1 MARIRF
7 ARPASPRLAAS
18 LSTAG
23 FLTAALVPLAPA
35 VLAGAASAAE
45 AGAQPLESRRIWL
58 SPEVALMP
66 RSIKDPIIITFS
78 PDEARCKKAYGDAWA
93 ARCSASLGRP
103 GEPALGVKLTPA
115 VEGRWRWNTPDSILF
130 DPDQPWPAGK
140 TFRASFAELPVPS
153 RAALLTSGLDVV
165 TPPLTLE
172 GADASFWLDPAVS
185 GERLAAFEFWFTTA
199 PDRAAFERALTID
212 FDRQSGLRLDRPVF
226 IWAADGASVFVKL
239 QVLALPEKDV
249 AVRVKLPGVAAKTT
263 LEKDRYVVAKGLETA
278 SSTLT
283 IPGAQTLMRVK
294 SASAAAAKDEGLESV
309 CLLKIDTTLAVSA
322 EALASALEVYALPG
336 KLNAGQTSDTDWR
349 AAPVID
355 DEVLSRA
362 KKLSVRLEKDFSGP
376 SPQSSFALRVKA
388 EPGSYLFLRLPKGFG
403 PKTTA
408 SAETTGA
415 ASTIAYGLPEAWTT
429 VLKAPTPR
437 AEIRFLQPGNV
448 LSLAGTKSLSLFS
461 SGVEA
466 IKWRV
471 ARVRDDFLAIAA
483 NRWRVLSEN
492 AGVLPDNLMEAG
504 EGLLAVG
511 GDAAPGKAQFVRL
524 PMDYAPGLYEVTLEG
539 RVKDENGQ
547 WRTVASQSK
556 RILMTDTALIVK
568 ENAAGAVSVFA
579 GSLTTGEPRAGA
591 LATLLA
597 QNGTVLEE
605 TRTDAL
611 GRAAFKSTAGLTRE
625 RRPAAVVVRAPLTAK
640 DAQGNSKEDL
650 SWLSLTDASNLS
662 STGAAEGTGR
672 AAAGDALTALA
683 FSERGVYRAGETIHF
698 GAIVKRADFAPI
710 EASIPLLLR
719 VSDDAGRVRKRQTVV
734 LDASGVLSFD
744 YKTDAD
750 EAPGR
755 LRLDVMV
762 ADGSAVLA
770 TAAANIED
778 FAPETLTLAASLDP
792 AAKPSENGWGK
803 PEDAELTLKLTSL
816 FGGGAS
822 GRRIKGTLTAT
833 PLASLSL
840 PGWRGYRFES
850 PAAAMGRFA
859 GTMQSRELVPAKT
872 DADGKAR
879 MTLPLSTLPIEG
891 WASVEVFLEGF
902 EAEGGRAATAEAQFL
917 VGRSDAIVGWKL
929 EETPQPMTGLL
940 ADEPAS
946 LAIVALG
953 RDGKPLAGR
962 ALTASIAQRRYAAT
976 LSSDVEGRPVYS
988 DRLNAEVLRT
998 TAITTDENGRATL
1011 PLMTDAPGDW
1021 LVTVADADGAVLAA
1035 APYRTIDTR
1044 GAAQGRRAPTLDPTL
1059 PAAQVRLSLSQ
1070 SRVEAGEPLTASI
1083 LSPFKGFGL
1092 LTLEAD
1098 DIVSSQWLRV
1108 QPGDNAVTVDVP
1120 KNAAGKYYARLS
1132 LVRDQS
1138 EADRYLEGYA
1148 EAIAPVII
1156 NEKAHRLSV
1165 SIEAPESV
1173 ERARGIPVTVKS
1185 DAPAKLFVWAVDDGI
1200 LSLTNYRTPDP
1211 MKSLFED
1218 RALQVDTRQ
1227 VLDKLMPDAA
1237 AAGAALPP
1245 FGGDF
1250 ESARAKSAAAGANP
1264 FKRTAQAAAV
1274 WWAGVVETGPEGAEL
1289 LMNLPESFNGRV
1301 RIMAA
1306 GADAERAG
1314 SGEARL
1320 VRQAPLVL
1328 EPMLPRAV
1336 APGDRFRMG
1345 ATASPKADLT
1355 GRAGVLE
1362 IVPPE
1367 AFGPAGAKL
1376 PLAFAD
1382 AGAAAASADF
1392 EAPDVP
1398 MTADV
1403 RFSASVPGTDAA
1415 PSLSAERTISLSV
1428 RPAAPWERTLW
1439 SGMVNDLPAAKTE
1452 SSTGSATENAGERV
1466 VALNATLYPY
1476 EAKTSLTLSREP
1488 LALAVSL
1495 AESMRASPWASVTET
1510 MAAALPLALAVRSP
1524 ELTEALLSAQG
1535 APLEEAARAPAREA
1549 LLNDAAARE
1558 ARVIAALEKSARPE
1572 GVANLP
1578 WLTPTLFDTA
1588 QAVDYLLAIGRG
1600 IEGDDAAG
1608 APVELVR
1615 RLARSLEAQAFRDPL
1630 TLDEAR
1636 TTAYAL
1642 WVLAREGTM
1651 VASRMKPLIA
1661 TLDERFPQWRADTT
1675 LVFLAGAAS
1684 SMRMTDDAREL
1695 LAQAAS
1701 RPITTAQ
1708 AKYPWTPEIA
1718 AAAAAAVFE
1727 DPALADAPLA
1737 PYFKALARED
1747 LAAAMTGGPV
1757 SPAYALAAT
1766 RAALR
1771 PHAAVDD
1778 AAAPKV
1784 ELVCASRA
1792 AGFDAK
1798 ADKLTAAA
1806 GTVTL
1811 SAPGCT
1817 QFAVKGPVDQV
1828 SGWFWLAA
1836 AEGYPAALSPE
1847 PIQNGLSVERRY
1859 LDAAGKPQTTF
1870 RAGDLVT
1877 VEISIRAFESAAE
1890 GRVLSDIDVLD
1901 LLPGGFELA
1910 DPPGQGPEGASE
1922 FSRSEDRMRF
1932 AATVPAG
1939 ASRTY
1944 RYRVRAVTPGEF
1956 AAGPVWAGSLSR
1968 PAVRARSTPS
1978 RIIIDAPAPLH

>member
-7 ARPASPRLAAS
+7 ARPAFSRLAAS
-18 LSTAG
+18 LATAG
-23 FLTAALVPLAPA
+23 FLTAALFPLALSSASTPA
-35 VLAGAASAAE
+35 LAAGE
-45 AGAQPLESRRIWL
+45 APQAAQPLESRRIWL
-58 SPEVALMP
+58 TPEVTLMP
-66 RSIKDPIIITFS
+66 RSIKDPIIIAFS

-93 ARCSASLGRP
+93 ARCSASLGQP

-115 VEGRWRWNTPDSILF
+115 VEGAWRWNSPDSILF
-130 DPDQPWPAGK
+130 DPEKPWPAGK

-153 RAALLTSGLDVV
+153 RAALLSSGLDVV

-199 PDRAAFERALTID
+199 PDRAAFERTLSLD

-226 IWAADGASVFVKL
+226 IWSADGASVFVKTK
-239 QVLALPEKDV
+239 VLSLPKTDV
-249 AVRVKLPGVAAKTT
+249 TIRAKLPGVAAKTT
-263 LEKDRYVVAKGLETA
+263 LEKGRYVVAKGLETA

-294 SASAAAAKDEGLESV
+294 SASAAAAKDEALESV
-309 CLLKIDTTLAVSA
+309 CLLKIDTTLAVKA
-322 EALASALEVYALPG
+322 EALASALEVYALPA
-336 KLNAGQTSDTDWR
+336 KLNAGQSTDTDWR

-362 KKLSVRLEKDFSGP
+362 KKLSVALEKDSTGP

-388 EPGSYLFLRLPKGFG
+388 EPGSFLFLRLPKGFG
-403 PKTTA
+403 PQ
-408 SAETTGA
+408 
-415 ASTIAYGLPEAWTT
+415 AYGLPQAWST

-466 IKWRV
+466 IHWRV

-483 NRWRVLSEN
+483 NRWRVLSDN
-492 AGVLPDNLMEAG
+492 AGMLPDNLMEAG

-511 GDAAPGKAQFVRL
+511 GESEPGKAQFVRL

-539 RVKDENGQ
+539 RAKDKNGTL
-547 WRTVASQSK
+547 RTVASQSK

-591 LATLLA
+591 QATLLA

-625 RRPAAVVVRAPLTAK
+625 RRPAAVVVRAPLAGK
-640 DAQGNSKEDL
+640 DADGNPKEDL
-650 SWLSLTDASNLS
+650 SWLSLTDAANLS

-719 VSDDAGRVRKRQTVV
+719 VSDDAGRVRKRETAV
-734 LDASGVLSFD
+734 LDPSGVLAFD
-744 YKTDAD
+744 YETDAD

-778 FAPETLTLAASLDP
+778 FAPETLTLAAALDP
-792 AAKPSENGWGK
+792 AAKGSENGWLK
-803 PEDAELTLKLTSL
+803 PEDAELSVKLTSL
-816 FGGGAS
+816 FGGGAA
-822 GRRIKGTLTAT
+822 GRRIKGEITAT
-833 PLASLSL
+833 PLASLTL

-859 GTMQSRELVPAKT
+859 GTTQSRELDAVRT

-879 MTLPLSTLPIEG
+879 LTLPLSSLPIEG
-891 WASVEVFLEGF
+891 WASVSVFLEGF
-902 EAEGGRAATAEAQFL
+902 EVEGGRAATAETQFL
-917 VGRSDAIVGWKL
+917 AGRSDAIIGWKL
-929 EETPQPMTGLL
+929 EESPQPMTGLI
-940 ADEPAS
+940 ANEPAS
-946 LAIVALG
+946 LSLVALG

-962 ALTASIAQRRYAAT
+962 ELTASIAQRRYAAT
-976 LSSDVEGRPVYS
+976 LSADVEGRPVYS
-988 DRLNAEVLRT
+988 DRLNAQTVRT
-998 TAITTDENGRATL
+998 TALTTDENGRAAL
-1011 PLMTDAPGDW
+1011 PLMTDEAGDW
-1021 LVTVADADGAVLAA
+1021 LVTVADADGTVLAA

-1059 PAAQVRLSLSQ
+1059 PSAQVRLSLSG
-1070 SRVEAGEPLTASI
+1070 SRVESGEPLTASI

-1108 QPGDNAVTVDVP
+1108 EPGDNAVTVDVP
-1120 KNAAGKYYARLS
+1120 KGAAGKYYAHLS

-1156 NEKAHRLSV
+1156 NEKAHRLAL
-1165 SIEAPESV
+1165 SIEAPETV
-1173 ERARGIPVTVKS
+1173 ENARGIPVAVKS
-1185 DAPAKLFVWAVDDGI
+1185 DVPSRVFVWAVDDGI

-1237 AAGAALPP
+1237 AAGAPLPP

-1250 ESARAKSAAAGANP
+1250 ESARAKSAAAGTNP

-1314 SGEARL
+1314 KAEASL
-1320 VRQAPLVL
+1320 IRQAPLVL

-1345 ATASPKADLT
+1345 ATASPKPDLT
-1355 GRAGVLE
+1355 GREGVLE
-1362 IVPPE
+1362 IVPPA
-1367 AFGPAGAKL
+1367 AFGADGVKR

-1392 EAPDVP
+1392 TAPDVP

-1403 RFSASVPGTDAA
+1403 RFSASVPGADAA
-1415 PSLSAERTISLSV
+1415 SSLAAERTVSLSV
-1428 RPAAPWERTLW
+1428 RPAAPWQRTLW
-1439 SGMVNDLPAAKTE
+1439 SGMVKDLPTAKTE
-1452 SSTGSATENAGERV
+1452 NNGERLV
-1466 VALNATLYPY
+1466 ELDAKLYPY

-1488 LALAVSL
+1488 ISLAVNL
-1495 AESMRASPWASVTET
+1495 AQSMRASPWASVTET

-1535 APLEEAARAPAREA
+1535 APLEESERASAREA
-1549 LLNDAAARE
+1549 LFDEAAARE
-1558 ARVIAALEKSARPE
+1558 ARVIAALEKSARPA

-1578 WLTPTLFDTA
+1578 WLSPTLFDTA

-1615 RLARSLEAQAFRDPL
+1615 QLAAALRGQAARDPL

-1636 TTAYAL
+1636 STAYAL

-1661 TLDERFPQWRADTT
+1661 TLDERFPQWRTDTT
-1675 LVFLAGAAS
+1675 LIFLAGAAS
-1684 SMRMTDDAREL
+1684 AMRMTDDADEL
-1695 LAQAAS
+1695 LAQAS
-1701 RPITTAQ
+1701 RRPITTAQ

-1718 AAAAAAVFE
+1718 AATAAAVFD
-1727 DPALADAPLA
+1727 DPKLADAPQA
-1737 PYFKALARED
+1737 RYFKALALED

-1757 SPAYALAAT
+1757 SPAYALAAS
-1766 RAALR
+1766 RAAMR
-1771 PHAAVDD
+1771 SPERAAAGAD
-1778 AAAPKV
+1778 AAPKID
-1784 ELVCASRA
+1784 LVCASRTP
-1792 AGFDAK
+1792 GFDAK
-1798 ADKLTAAA
+1798 GDKLVASA
-1806 GTVTL
+1806 GAVTL
-1811 SAPGCT
+1811 FAPGCS
-1817 QFAVKGPVDQV
+1817 QFAVKGRADEV

-1836 AEGYPAALSPE
+1836 AEGYPSEVPPE
-1847 PIQNGLSVERRY
+1847 PFRSGLSVERRY
-1859 LDAAGKPQTTF
+1859 LDAAGKPQTSF
-1870 RAGDLVT
+1870 RTGDLVT
-1877 VEISIRAFESAAE
+1877 VEISIRAFESAADA
-1890 GRVLSDIDVLD
+1890 RVLTDIDVLD

-1910 DPPGQGPEGASE
+1910 DPPGQGPDGATQ

-1932 AATVPAG
+1932 AASVPAG
-1939 ASRTY
+1939 SSRTY
-1944 RYRVRAVTPGEF
+1944 RYRVRAVTPGDF

-1968 PAVRARSTPS
+1968 PSIRARGTPS
-1978 RIIIDAPAPLH
+1978 RISIDAPSPLH